1 MKDLDIFFD
10 DGELTNYLQ
19 NNKEDPWLKTNFEG
33 YLNLTNRKKGIFGDK
48 FVSKIMKMKYNSKVL
63 SPTNDGHD
71 RIIDGYKT
79 EIKFS
84 LSLIKDKFMFNH
96 ISCNKDWERLLLLGI
111 NKDNYYM
118 NWISKEDF
126 IRRIDIFSYQQGGK
140 EIKNDDFMFVK
151 KYSVLESSGILQH
164 MENWFKNKK
173 EKFGLELLYA

>member
-1 MKDLDIFFD
+1 
-10 DGELTNYLQ
+10 
-19 NNKEDPWLKTNFEG
+19 
-33 YLNLTNRKKGIFGDK
+33 
-48 FVSKIMKMKYNSKVL
+48 
-63 SPTNDGHD
+63 
-71 RIIDGYKT
+71 
-79 EIKFS
+79 
-84 LSLIKDKFMFNH
+84 MFNH

-111 NKDNYYM
+111 NKDNYHM